1 MSNPRT
7 RSAQIAADQ
16 AMIAGVQ
23 KLLTQYPSLHVG
35 SQIMTPAQIVQTL
48 QNRIQAMQAAQVA
61 DAARM
66 AAVKAVTDELD
77 QTAGFEQSLRSVVQG
92 MFSQSPDSL
101 AVFGLKPR
109 KIPTESA
116 ETRAAAV
123 VKALAT
129 RKARGTLGPKAKL
142 KVTGQTVPAATSG
155 TAPATPATPTKPT
168 A

>member
-1 MSNPRT
+1 MSHSLT

-23 KLLTQYPSLHVG
+23 SLLTQYPSLHVG
-35 SQIMTPAQIVQTL
+35 SQVMTPAQIVQTL
-48 QNRIQAMQAAQVA
+48 QNRIQAIQAAQTA
-61 DAARM
+61 EAARL

-77 QTAGFEQSLRSVVQG
+77 QTADFDRSLRAVVSG

-116 ETRAAAV
+116 ATRAEAAV
-123 VKALAT
+123 KARAT

-142 KVTGQTVPAATSG
+142 KVTGQT
-155 TAPATPATPTKPT
+155 PATPTKPT
-168 A
+168 T